1 MKLLTKNMGDR
12 IKIYRLFLR
21 TINSV
26 FLVDY

>member
-1 MKLLTKNMGDR
+1 MKLLTNDIDDR

-26 FLVDY
+26 SSVDY